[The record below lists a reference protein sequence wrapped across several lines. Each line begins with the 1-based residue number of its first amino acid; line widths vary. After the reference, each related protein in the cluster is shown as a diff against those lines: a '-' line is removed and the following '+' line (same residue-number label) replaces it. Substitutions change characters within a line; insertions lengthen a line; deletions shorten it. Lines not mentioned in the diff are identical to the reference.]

1 MSFTSDL
8 MYKILSPALL
18 ELSVKF
24 TRIFCTVSVLL
35 LTANISAQT
44 LEDEAV
50 QWLQELIQTDTI
62 NPPGNEYRAV
72 DFYAAILEA
81 EGIEYET
88 AESAPGRGNIWARLE
103 GGDEPGLILLQ
114 HTDVVPADEEFWT
127 IPVLS
132 GAIRDGYILGRGAR
146 DMKGLGI
153 LQFATFLALHRSGV
167 ELNRDVVFLATAD
180 EEAGGYFGVGWLIEN
195 RPEIF
200 EDIGILL
207 NEGGGGSRNE
217 EGDVVFGVEVTQK
230 VPVWLRLN
238 AIDTPG
244 HGSSP
249 RTTSSV
255 TRIVQALNTLHENPF
270 PPRIIGPV
278 NEYFAALSVDM
289 DEEWASSYADINSAI
304 QDPAFVQRLHEER
317 PGHNSLIRDTC
328 SITRMSG
335 SSKINVIPPQAW
347 AELDCRILPDKSSD
361 HFITELNML
370 VGRDGVTIETIMAFT
385 PAISETNTR
394 LFQAIESVTQELH
407 PGSRVLP
414 SVSTG
419 FTDSHFTRDLGIVS
433 YGFNPLITNHDE
445 HTGVHGNDE
454 QVGEAAFRQA
464 VGDFYAVVRNVVID

>member
-1 MSFTSDL
+1 M
-8 MYKILSPALL
+8 KIFKAGIVIL
-18 ELSVKF
+18 F
-24 TRIFCTVSVLL
+24 FIFCGVLR
-35 LTANISAQT
+35 SQT

-50 QWLQELIQTDTI
+50 GWLQNYIQIDTI

-72 DFYAAILEA
+72 DFLAEIFEA
-81 EGIEYET
+81 EGIEYQT

-103 GGDEPGLILLQ
+103 GGNEPGLILLQ
-114 HTDVVPADEEFWT
+114 HSDVVPADEEFWT

-132 GAIRDGYILGRGAR
+132 GAIRDGVILGRGAR
-146 DMKGLGI
+146 DMKGLGT
-153 LQFATFLALHRSGV
+153 LQLATFIALHRSGV

-180 EEAGGYFGVGWLIEN
+180 EEAGGLFGVGWLIEN

-207 NEGGGGSRNE
+207 NEGGGGSRV
-217 EGDVVFGVEVTQK
+217 GQSVVFSVEVTQK
-230 VPVWLRLN
+230 VPVWLRLY
-238 AIDTPG
+238 AIDRPG

-255 TRIVQALNTLHENPF
+255 TRIVQALNTMLENPF

-278 NEYFAALSVDM
+278 NDYFSALSVDM
-289 DEEWASSYADINSAI
+289 DEEWAGSYANIQAAIN
-304 QDPAFVQRLHEER
+304 DPNFVAKLHDAR

-328 SITRMSG
+328 SMTRMSG
-335 SSKINVIPPQAW
+335 SNKINVIPPTAW
-347 AELDCRILPDKSSD
+347 AELDCRILPDKPAD
-361 HFITELNML
+361 QFISELDDL
-370 VGRDGVTIETIMAFT
+370 IGYTGVEIQKIMAFT
-385 PAISETNTR
+385 PAISETNSR
-394 LFQAIESVTQELH
+394 LYRAIDSVTQELH

-419 FTDSHFTRDLGIVS
+419 FTDSHFTRDLGIIS
-433 YGFNPLITNHDE
+433 YGFNPIITNRGE

-454 QVGEAAFRQA
+454 QVGEEAFRRG

>member
-1 MSFTSDL
+1 M
-8 MYKILSPALL
+8 KIFKAGIVILFFIS
-18 ELSVKF
+18 
-24 TRIFCTVSVLL
+24 CGVLR
-35 LTANISAQT
+35 SQT

-50 QWLQELIQTDTI
+50 GWLQNYIQIDTI

-72 DFYAAILEA
+72 DFLAEIFEA
-81 EGIEYET
+81 EGIEYQT

-103 GGDEPGLILLQ
+103 GGNEPGLILLQ
-114 HTDVVPADEEFWT
+114 HSDVVPADEEFWT

-132 GAIRDGYILGRGAR
+132 GAIRDGVILGRGAR
-146 DMKGLGI
+146 DMKGLGT
-153 LQFATFLALHRSGV
+153 LQLATFIALHRSGV

-180 EEAGGYFGVGWLIEN
+180 EEAGGMFGVGWLIEN

-207 NEGGGGSRNE
+207 NEGGGGSRV
-217 EGDVVFGVEVTQK
+217 GQSVVFSVEVTQK
-230 VPVWLRLN
+230 VPVWLRLY
-238 AIDTPG
+238 AIDRPG

-255 TRIVQALNTLHENPF
+255 TRIVQALNTMLENPF

-278 NEYFAALSVDM
+278 NDYFGALSVDM
-289 DEEWASSYADINSAI
+289 DEEWAGSYANIQAAIN
-304 QDPAFVQRLHEER
+304 DPNFVAKLHDAR

-328 SITRMSG
+328 SMTRMSG
-335 SSKINVIPPQAW
+335 SNKINVIPPTAW
-347 AELDCRILPDKSSD
+347 AELDCRILPDKPAD
-361 HFITELNML
+361 QFISELDDL
-370 VGRDGVTIETIMAFT
+370 IGYTGVEIQKIMAFT
-385 PAISETNTR
+385 PAISETNSR
-394 LFQAIESVTQELH
+394 LYRAIDSVTQELH

-419 FTDSHFTRDLGIVS
+419 FTDSHFTRDLGIIS
-433 YGFNPLITNHDE
+433 YGFNPIITNRGE

-454 QVGEAAFRQA
+454 QVGEEAFRRG

>member
-1 MSFTSDL
+1 M
-8 MYKILSPALL
+8 KIFKAGIVIL
-18 ELSVKF
+18 F
-24 TRIFCTVSVLL
+24 FMFCGVLR
-35 LTANISAQT
+35 SQT

-50 QWLQELIQTDTI
+50 GWLQNYIQIDTI

-72 DFYAAILEA
+72 DFLAEIFEA
-81 EGIEYET
+81 EGIEYQT

-103 GGDEPGLILLQ
+103 GGNEPGLILLQ
-114 HTDVVPADEEFWT
+114 HSDVVPADEEFWT

-132 GAIRDGYILGRGAR
+132 GAIRDGVILGRGAR
-146 DMKGLGI
+146 DMKGLGT
-153 LQFATFLALHRSGV
+153 LQLATFIALHRSGV

-180 EEAGGYFGVGWLIEN
+180 EEAGGMFGVGWLIEN

-207 NEGGGGSRNE
+207 NEGGGGSRV
-217 EGDVVFGVEVTQK
+217 GQSVVFSVEVTQK
-230 VPVWLRLN
+230 VPVWLRLY
-238 AIDTPG
+238 AIDRPG

-255 TRIVQALNTLHENPF
+255 TRIVQALNTMLENPF

-278 NEYFAALSVDM
+278 NDYFGALSVDM
-289 DEEWASSYADINSAI
+289 DEEWAGSYANIQAAIN
-304 QDPAFVQRLHEER
+304 DPNFVAKLHDAR

-328 SITRMSG
+328 SMTRMSG
-335 SSKINVIPPQAW
+335 SNKINVIPPTAW
-347 AELDCRILPDKSSD
+347 AELDCRILPDKSAD
-361 HFITELNML
+361 QFISELDDL
-370 VGRDGVTIETIMAFT
+370 IGYTGVEIQKIMAFT
-385 PAISETNTR
+385 PAISETNSR
-394 LFQAIESVTQELH
+394 LYRAIDSVTQELH

-419 FTDSHFTRDLGIVS
+419 FTDSHFTRDLGIIS
-433 YGFNPLITNHDE
+433 YGFNPIITNRGE

-454 QVGEAAFRQA
+454 QVGEEAFRRG

>member
-1 MSFTSDL
+1 M
-8 MYKILSPALL
+8 KIFKAGIVILFFIS
-18 ELSVKF
+18 
-24 TRIFCTVSVLL
+24 CGVLR
-35 LTANISAQT
+35 SQT

-50 QWLQELIQTDTI
+50 GWLQNYFQIDTI

-72 DFYAAILEA
+72 DFLAEIFEA
-81 EGIEYET
+81 EGIEYQT

-103 GGDEPGLILLQ
+103 GGNEPGLILLQ
-114 HTDVVPADEEFWT
+114 HSDVVPADEEFWT

-132 GAIRDGYILGRGAR
+132 GAIRDGVILGRGAR
-146 DMKGLGI
+146 DMKGLGT
-153 LQFATFLALHRSGV
+153 LQLATFIALHRSGV

-180 EEAGGYFGVGWLIEN
+180 EEAGGMFGVGWLIEN

-207 NEGGGGSRNE
+207 NEGGGGSRV
-217 EGDVVFGVEVTQK
+217 GQSVVFSVEVTQK
-230 VPVWLRLN
+230 VPVWLRLY
-238 AIDTPG
+238 AIDRPG

-255 TRIVQALNTLHENPF
+255 TRIVQALNTMLENPF

-278 NEYFAALSVDM
+278 NDYFSALSVDM
-289 DEEWASSYADINSAI
+289 DEEWAGSYANIQAAIN
-304 QDPAFVQRLHEER
+304 DPNFVAKLHDAR

-328 SITRMSG
+328 SMTRMSG
-335 SSKINVIPPQAW
+335 SNKINVIPPTAW
-347 AELDCRILPDKSSD
+347 AELDCRILPDKPAD
-361 HFITELNML
+361 QFISELDDL
-370 VGRDGVTIETIMAFT
+370 IGYTGVEIQKIMAFT
-385 PAISETNTR
+385 PAISETNSR
-394 LFQAIESVTQELH
+394 LYRAIDSVTQELH

-419 FTDSHFTRDLGIVS
+419 FTDSHFTRDLGIIS
-433 YGFNPLITNHDE
+433 YGFNPIITNRGE

-454 QVGEAAFRQA
+454 QVGEEAFRRG

>member
-1 MSFTSDL
+1 M
-8 MYKILSPALL
+8 KIFKTGIVIL
-18 ELSVKF
+18 F
-24 TRIFCTVSVLL
+24 FIFCGVLR
-35 LTANISAQT
+35 SQT

-50 QWLQELIQTDTI
+50 GWLQNYIQIDTI

-72 DFYAAILEA
+72 DFLAEIFEA
-81 EGIEYET
+81 EGIEYQT

-103 GGDEPGLILLQ
+103 GGNEPGLILLQ
-114 HTDVVPADEEFWT
+114 HSDVVPADEEFWT

-132 GAIRDGYILGRGAR
+132 GAIRDGVILGRGAR
-146 DMKGLGI
+146 DMKGLGT
-153 LQFATFLALHRSGV
+153 LQLATFIALHRSGV

-180 EEAGGYFGVGWLIEN
+180 EEAGGMFGVGWLIEN

-207 NEGGGGSRNE
+207 NEGGGGSRV
-217 EGDVVFGVEVTQK
+217 GQSAVFSVEVTQK
-230 VPVWLRLN
+230 VPVWLRLY
-238 AIDTPG
+238 AIDQPG

-255 TRIVQALNTLHENPF
+255 TRIVQALNTMLENPF

-278 NEYFAALSVDM
+278 NDYFSALSVDM
-289 DEEWASSYADINSAI
+289 DEEWAGSYANIQSAI
-304 QDPAFVQRLHEER
+304 NDPNFVAKLHDAR

-328 SITRMSG
+328 SMTRMSG
-335 SSKINVIPPQAW
+335 SNKINVIPPTAW
-347 AELDCRILPDKSSD
+347 AELDCRILPDKPAD
-361 HFITELNML
+361 QFISELDDL
-370 VGRDGVTIETIMAFT
+370 IGYTGVEIQKIMAFT
-385 PAISETNTR
+385 PAISETNSR
-394 LFQAIESVTQELH
+394 LYRAIDSVTQELH

-419 FTDSHFTRDLGIVS
+419 FTDSHFTRDLGIIS
-433 YGFNPLITNHDE
+433 YGFNPIITNRGE

-454 QVGEAAFRQA
+454 QVGEEAFRRG

>member
-1 MSFTSDL
+1 M
-8 MYKILSPALL
+8 KIFKAGIVIL
-18 ELSVKF
+18 F
-24 TRIFCTVSVLL
+24 FMFCGVLR
-35 LTANISAQT
+35 SQT

-50 QWLQELIQTDTI
+50 GWLQNYIQIDTI

-72 DFYAAILEA
+72 DFLAEIFEA
-81 EGIEYET
+81 EGIEYQT

-103 GGDEPGLILLQ
+103 GGNEPGLILLQ
-114 HTDVVPADEEFWT
+114 HSDVVPADEEFWT

-132 GAIRDGYILGRGAR
+132 GAIRDGVILGRGAR
-146 DMKGLGI
+146 DMKGLGT
-153 LQFATFLALHRSGV
+153 LQLATFIALHRSGV

-180 EEAGGYFGVGWLIEN
+180 EEAGGMFGVGWLIEN

-207 NEGGGGSRNE
+207 NEGGGGSRV
-217 EGDVVFGVEVTQK
+217 GQSVVFSVEVTQK
-230 VPVWLRLN
+230 VPVWLRLY
-238 AIDTPG
+238 AIDRPG

-255 TRIVQALNTLHENPF
+255 TRIVQALNTMLENPF

-278 NEYFAALSVDM
+278 NDYFSALSVDM
-289 DEEWASSYADINSAI
+289 DEEWAGSYANIQAAIN
-304 QDPAFVQRLHEER
+304 DPNFVAKLHDAR

-328 SITRMSG
+328 SMTRMSG
-335 SSKINVIPPQAW
+335 SNKINVIPPTAW
-347 AELDCRILPDKSSD
+347 AELDCRILPDKPAD
-361 HFITELNML
+361 QFISELDDL
-370 VGRDGVTIETIMAFT
+370 IGYTGVEIQKIMAFT
-385 PAISETNTR
+385 PAISETNSR
-394 LFQAIESVTQELH
+394 LFRAIDSVTQELH

-419 FTDSHFTRDLGIVS
+419 FTDSHFTRDLGIIS
-433 YGFNPLITNHDE
+433 YGFNPIITNRGE

-454 QVGEAAFRQA
+454 QVGEEAFRRG

>member
-1 MSFTSDL
+1 M
-8 MYKILSPALL
+8 KIFKAGIVILFFIS
-18 ELSVKF
+18 
-24 TRIFCTVSVLL
+24 CDVLR
-35 LTANISAQT
+35 SQT

-50 QWLQELIQTDTI
+50 GWLQNYIQIDTI

-72 DFYAAILEA
+72 DFLAEIFED
-81 EGIEYET
+81 EGIEYQT

-103 GGDEPGLILLQ
+103 GGSEPGLILLQ
-114 HTDVVPADEEFWT
+114 HSDVVPADEEFWT

-132 GAIRDGYILGRGAR
+132 GAIRDGVILGRGAR
-146 DMKGLGI
+146 DMKGLGA
-153 LQFATFLALHRSGV
+153 LQLATFIALHRSGV

-180 EEAGGYFGVGWLIEN
+180 EEAGGMFGVGWLIEN

-207 NEGGGGSRNE
+207 NEGGGGSRV
-217 EGDVVFGVEVTQK
+217 GQSVVFSVEVTQK
-230 VPVWLRLN
+230 VPVWLRLY
-238 AIDTPG
+238 AIDRPG

-255 TRIVQALNTLHENPF
+255 TRIVQALNTMLENPF

-278 NEYFAALSVDM
+278 NDYFGALSVDM
-289 DEEWASSYADINSAI
+289 DEEWAGSYANIQAAIN
-304 QDPAFVQRLHEER
+304 DPNFVAKLHDAR

-328 SITRMSG
+328 SMTRMSG
-335 SSKINVIPPQAW
+335 SNKINVIPPTAW
-347 AELDCRILPDKSSD
+347 AELDCRILPDKPAD
-361 HFITELNML
+361 QFISELDDL
-370 VGRDGVTIETIMAFT
+370 IGYTGVEIQKIMAFT
-385 PAISETNTR
+385 PAISETNSR
-394 LFQAIESVTQELH
+394 LYRAIDSVTQELH

-419 FTDSHFTRDLGIVS
+419 FTDSHFTRDLGIIS
-433 YGFNPLITNHDE
+433 YGFNPIITNRGE

-454 QVGEAAFRQA
+454 QVGEEAFRRG

>member
-1 MSFTSDL
+1 VEFLVRRIKIGIITLSFLFT
-8 MYKILSPALL
+8 PA
-18 ELSVKF
+18 V
-24 TRIFCTVSVLL
+24 
-35 LTANISAQT
+35 NGQT

-50 QWLQELIQTDTI
+50 RWLQEFIRIDTI

-72 DFYAAILEA
+72 DFYAAIFEA

-103 GGDEPGLILLQ
+103 GGDEPGLTLLQ
-114 HTDVVPADEEFWT
+114 HTDVVPAEEEFWT
-127 IPVLS
+127 IDPLS
-132 GAIRDGYILGRGAR
+132 GDIRDGVILGRGTR

-153 LQFATFLALHRSGV
+153 IQLATFLSLHRSGI
-167 ELNRDVVFLATAD
+167 ELNRDVIFLATAD

-200 EDIGILL
+200 DGTGILL
-207 NEGGGGSRNE
+207 NEGGGGSSNE
-217 EGDVVFGVEVTQK
+217 DGNVVFSVEVTQK

-255 TRIVQALNTLHENPF
+255 TRIVQALNILLENPF

-278 NEYFAALSVDM
+278 SDYFAELSVDM
-289 DEEWASSYADINSAI
+289 SEEWGPSYANISNAINE
-304 QDPAFVQRLHEER
+304 PAFVDKLHAAR

-328 SITRMSG
+328 SMTRMSG
-335 SSKINVIPPQAW
+335 SNKINVIPPEAW
-347 AELDCRILPDKSSD
+347 AELDCRILPDKPSQQ
-361 HFITELNML
+361 FIRELEDLIGNT
-370 VGRDGVTIETIMAFT
+370 GVTIETIMAFT

-394 LFQAIESVTQELH
+394 LFAAIESVTQELH

-433 YGFNPLITNHDE
+433 YGFNPLITGHED

-454 QVGEAAFRQA
+454 QVPEDAFRRA
-464 VGDFYAVVRNVVID
+464 VSDFYAVVRNVVID

>member
-1 MSFTSDL
+1 MRIYRTGI
-8 MYKILSPALL
+8 IL
-18 ELSVKF
+18 
-24 TRIFCTVSVLL
+24 TIFILGTTVRG
-35 LTANISAQT
+35 QT

-50 QWLQELIQTDTI
+50 SWLQEYITVDTI

-72 DFYAAILEA
+72 DFLADIFEA
-81 EGIEYET
+81 EGIEYQT

-114 HTDVVPADEEFWT
+114 HSDVVPADEEFWT

-132 GAIRDGYILGRGAR
+132 GAIRDGVILGRGAR
-146 DMKGLGI
+146 DMKGLGT
-153 LQFATFLALHRSGV
+153 LQLATFLALHRSGV

-180 EEAGGYFGVGWLIEN
+180 EEAGGLYGVGWLIDN

-207 NEGGGGSRNE
+207 NEGGGGSRV
-217 EGDVVFGVEVTQK
+217 GQSVVFSVEVTQK
-230 VPVWLRLN
+230 VPVWLRLY
-238 AIDTPG
+238 AVDRPG

-255 TRIVQALNTLHENPF
+255 TRIVQALNTLRENPF

-278 NEYFAALSVDM
+278 NEYFGALSVDM
-289 DEEWASSYADINSAI
+289 DQEWAGSYADIQSAI
-304 QDPAFVQRLHEER
+304 NDPNFVDKLHETR

-328 SITRMSG
+328 SMTRMSG
-335 SSKINVIPPQAW
+335 SNKINVIPPTAW
-347 AELDCRILPDKSSD
+347 AELDCRILPDKPAD
-361 HFITELNML
+361 QFISELNDL
-370 VGRDGVTIETIMAFT
+370 IGYTGVEIQTIMAFT
-385 PAISETNTR
+385 PAISETNSR
-394 LFQAIESVTQELH
+394 LYRAIDSVTQELH

-419 FTDSHFTRDLGIVS
+419 FTDSHFTRDLGIIS
-433 YGFNPLITNHDE
+433 YGFNPIITNRGE

-454 QVGEAAFRQA
+454 QVGEQAFRRGVA
-464 VGDFYAVVRNVVID
+464 DYYAVVRNVVID

>member
-1 MSFTSDL
+1 M
-8 MYKILSPALL
+8 KIFKAGIVILFFIS
-18 ELSVKF
+18 
-24 TRIFCTVSVLL
+24 CGVLR
-35 LTANISAQT
+35 SQT

-50 QWLQELIQTDTI
+50 GWLQNYIQIDTI

-72 DFYAAILEA
+72 DFLAEIFEA
-81 EGIEYET
+81 EGIEYQT

-103 GGDEPGLILLQ
+103 GGNEPGLILLQ
-114 HTDVVPADEEFWT
+114 HSDVVPADEEFWT

-132 GAIRDGYILGRGAR
+132 GAIRDGVILGRGAR
-146 DMKGLGI
+146 DMKGLGT
-153 LQFATFLALHRSGV
+153 LQLATFIALHRSGV

-180 EEAGGYFGVGWLIEN
+180 EEAGGMFGVGWLIEN

-207 NEGGGGSRNE
+207 NEGGGGSRV
-217 EGDVVFGVEVTQK
+217 GQSVVFSVEVTQK
-230 VPVWLRLN
+230 VPVWLRLY
-238 AIDTPG
+238 AIDRPG

-255 TRIVQALNTLHENPF
+255 TRIVQALSTMLENPF

-278 NEYFAALSVDM
+278 NDYFGALSVDM
-289 DEEWASSYADINSAI
+289 DEEWAGSYANIQAAIN
-304 QDPAFVQRLHEER
+304 DPNFVAKLHDAR

-328 SITRMSG
+328 SMTRMSG
-335 SSKINVIPPQAW
+335 SNKINVIPPTAW
-347 AELDCRILPDKSSD
+347 AELDCRILPDKPAD
-361 HFITELNML
+361 QFISELDDL
-370 VGRDGVTIETIMAFT
+370 IGYTGVEIQKIMAFT
-385 PAISETNTR
+385 PAISETNSR
-394 LFQAIESVTQELH
+394 LYRAIDSVTQELH

-419 FTDSHFTRDLGIVS
+419 FTDSHFTRDLGIIS
-433 YGFNPLITNHDE
+433 YGFNPIITNRGE

-454 QVGEAAFRQA
+454 QVGEEAFRRG

>member
-1 MSFTSDL
+1 M
-8 MYKILSPALL
+8 KIFKAGIVIL
-18 ELSVKF
+18 F
-24 TRIFCTVSVLL
+24 FMFCGVLR
-35 LTANISAQT
+35 SQT

-50 QWLQELIQTDTI
+50 GWLQNYIQIDTI

-72 DFYAAILEA
+72 DFLAEIFEA
-81 EGIEYET
+81 EGIEYQT

-103 GGDEPGLILLQ
+103 GGNEPGLILLQ
-114 HTDVVPADEEFWT
+114 HSDVVPADEEFWT

-132 GAIRDGYILGRGAR
+132 GAIRDGVILGRGAR
-146 DMKGLGI
+146 DMKGLGT
-153 LQFATFLALHRSGV
+153 LQLATFIALHRSGV

-180 EEAGGYFGVGWLIEN
+180 EEAGGMFGVGWLIEN

-207 NEGGGGSRNE
+207 NEGGGGSRV
-217 EGDVVFGVEVTQK
+217 GQSVVFSVEVTQK
-230 VPVWLRLN
+230 VPVWLRLY
-238 AIDTPG
+238 AIDRPG

-255 TRIVQALNTLHENPF
+255 TRIVQALNTMLENPF

-278 NEYFAALSVDM
+278 NDYFSALSVDM
-289 DEEWASSYADINSAI
+289 DEEWAGSYANIQAAIN
-304 QDPAFVQRLHEER
+304 DPNFVAKLHDSR

-328 SITRMSG
+328 SMTRMSG
-335 SSKINVIPPQAW
+335 SNKINVIPPTAW
-347 AELDCRILPDKSSD
+347 AELDCRILPDKPAD
-361 HFITELNML
+361 QFISELDDL
-370 VGRDGVTIETIMAFT
+370 IGYTGVEIQKIMAFT
-385 PAISETNTR
+385 PAISETNSR
-394 LFQAIESVTQELH
+394 LFRAIDSVTQELH

-419 FTDSHFTRDLGIVS
+419 FTDSHFTRDLGIIS
-433 YGFNPLITNHDE
+433 YGFNPIITNRGE

-454 QVGEAAFRQA
+454 QVGEEAFRRG

>member
-1 MSFTSDL
+1 MKIFKAGIVILFL
-8 MYKILSPALL
+8 M
-18 ELSVKF
+18 
-24 TRIFCTVSVLL
+24 FCGVLR
-35 LTANISAQT
+35 SQT

-50 QWLQELIQTDTI
+50 GWLQNYIQIDTI

-72 DFYAAILEA
+72 DFLAEIFEA
-81 EGIEYET
+81 EGIEYQT

-103 GGDEPGLILLQ
+103 GGNEPGLILLQ
-114 HTDVVPADEEFWT
+114 HSDVVPADEEFWT

-132 GAIRDGYILGRGAR
+132 GAIRDGVILGRGAR
-146 DMKGLGI
+146 DMKGLGT
-153 LQFATFLALHRSGV
+153 LQLATFIALHRSGV

-180 EEAGGYFGVGWLIEN
+180 EEAGGMFGVGWLIEN

-207 NEGGGGSRNE
+207 NEGGGGSRV
-217 EGDVVFGVEVTQK
+217 GQSVVFSVEVTQK
-230 VPVWLRLN
+230 VPVWLRLY
-238 AIDTPG
+238 AIDRPG

-255 TRIVQALNTLHENPF
+255 TRIVQALNTMLENPF

-278 NEYFAALSVDM
+278 NDYFGALSVDM
-289 DEEWASSYADINSAI
+289 DEEWAGSYANIQSAI
-304 QDPAFVQRLHEER
+304 NDPNFVAKLHDAR

-328 SITRMSG
+328 SMTRMSG
-335 SSKINVIPPQAW
+335 SNKINVIPPTAW
-347 AELDCRILPDKSSD
+347 AELDCRILPDKPAD
-361 HFITELNML
+361 QFISELDDL
-370 VGRDGVTIETIMAFT
+370 IGYTGVEIQKIMAFT
-385 PAISETNTR
+385 PAISETNSR
-394 LFQAIESVTQELH
+394 LYRAIDSVTQELH

-419 FTDSHFTRDLGIVS
+419 FTDSHFTRDLGIIS
-433 YGFNPLITNHDE
+433 YGFNPIITNRGE

-454 QVGEAAFRQA
+454 QVGEEAFRRG